1 MDAYLLSL
9 ITFIPVIGMAIVL
22 LIKGDNLIKVVS
34 AIFSG
39 IPLALAIRM
48 LRLYDPS
55 TAEFQFVERH
65 SWIPSFNINYLMA
78 VDGLG
83 VTMVLLTTLLSFLSI
98 FASWG
103 IQRGVKGYFALFL
116 LLQSGM
122 TGVFCALDFILFYVF
137 WEVMLLPMYFL
148 IGIWGG
154 PRREY
159 AAIKFFLYTLF
170 GSVFMLL
177 AILALYFVSDPH
189 TFSMIELMGEK
200 GYGYLFRTLVWWA
213 FFVGF
218 AIKVPVF
225 PFHTWLPDAH
235 VEAPT
240 AISVIL
246 AGVLL
251 KMGVYGMLRI
261 NYALLPQ
268 ATAEAA
274 YFVALLGM
282 INIIYGA
289 FCAMAQKDLKKLVAY
304 SSVSHMGF
312 CLLGMASFTEPGL
325 NGAVLQMFTH
335 GVITGMLFL
344 IVGVIYDRAHHRD
357 IDGFGGLGVQMPIY
371 AGITSLAFF
380 ASLGLPGLA
389 GFWAE
394 ALVFIGAF
402 NAYRWITIV
411 STLGIVLGAAYLLW
425 TLQRVF
431 LGPLNEKYRTLP
443 EINARELFTLVP
455 LGVIVIVV
463 GIYPKWVIDLFQVSL
478 AGILSYLP
486 AGQ

>member
-1 MDAYLLSL
+1 MDAHLLTL
-9 ITFIPVIGMAIVL
+9 ITFVPALGMVVVL
-22 LIKGDNLIKVVS
+22 LLKGDNLIKVAS
-34 AIFSG
+34 AIFAG
-39 IPLALAIRM
+39 IPLALTVRL
-48 LRLYDPS
+48 LRLYES
-55 TAEFQFVERH
+55 GTAEFQFVEHH
-65 SWIPSFNINYLMA
+65 SWIPSFNIEFFLG

-83 VTMVLLTTLLSFLSI
+83 VTMIALTTLLSFLCI

-103 IQRGVKGYFALFL
+103 IKRGVKGYFALFL
-116 LLQSGM
+116 LLQTGM
-122 TGVFCALDFILFYVF
+122 TGVFCALDFILFYFF

-148 IGIWGG
+148 IGVWGG

-177 AILALYFVSDPH
+177 AILALYFTSEPH
-189 TFSMIELMGEK
+189 TFNMVQLMGSK
-200 GYGYLFRTLVWWA
+200 GYTELFRTLVWWA
-213 FFVGF
+213 LFIGF

-251 KMGVYGMLRI
+251 KMGIYGLLRI
-261 NYALLPQ
+261 NFAMLPE
-268 ATAEAA
+268 ATADAA
-274 YFVALLGM
+274 IWVAILGM

-289 FCAMAQKDLKKLVAY
+289 LCAMAQRDLKKLVAY

-312 CLLGMASFTEPGL
+312 CLLGMASFTQPGV
-325 NGAVLQMFTH
+325 NGAVLQMFNH
-335 GVITGMLFL
+335 GIITGMLFL
-344 IVGVIYDRAHHRD
+344 LVGVIYDRAHHRE
-357 IDGFGGLGVQMPIY
+357 INGFGGLGVQMPIY

-389 GFWAE
+389 GFWGE

-402 NAYRWITIV
+402 DVYRVITIA
-411 STLGIVLGAAYLLW
+411 STAGIVLGAAYLLW
-425 TLQRVF
+425 TLQRMF
-431 LGPLNEKYRTLP
+431 LGPLNEKYKTLP
-443 EINARELFTLVP
+443 EINGRELFTLVP
-455 LGVIVIVV
+455 LGAITVIV
-463 GIYPKWVIDLFQVSL
+463 GIYPKWVIDLFRVSMD
-478 AGILSYLP
+478 GILGYLP
-486 AGQ
+486 